1 MITVPVEDLVFIV
14 CALVGG
20 ALLLITIVFDDIL
33 GGVFEALHI
42 GVDIGGTS
50 LAPLLIAFVAMF
62 GVGGLV
68 ATQLLDVHGA
78 PAAGIGGAF
87 GLVGVGIVYALFSTF
102 RRAEGAPPF
111 SLQDLVGRHAA
122 VAVGID
128 AGRSGSVHV
137 RAEGQTH
144 EYTATSAV
152 PVPSGSIVTITD
164 VVGSSLIV
172 APVASGLPVGAA
184 PSADS
189 PAGAPA
195 TPAIADPA
203 GPSGAEE
210 GPDRA

>member
-20 ALLLITIVFDDIL
+20 ALLLITIIFDDIL

-68 ATQLLDVHGA
+68 ATQLLDVHGG

-102 RRAEGAPPF
+102 RRAEGKPPF
-111 SLQDLVGRHAA
+111 SLGDLVGREAYVGTA
-122 VAVGID
+122 VP
-128 AGRSGSVHV
+128 AGRFGTVLV
-137 RAEGQTH
+137 NAEGQAH
-144 EYTATSAV
+144 QYTATSTA
-152 PVPSGSIVTITD
+152 D
-164 VVGSSLIV
+164 
-172 APVASGLPVGAA
+172 VASGAAVRIVAVAGSGLVVEPVAPIPPTSPVG
-184 PSADS
+184 
-189 PAGAPA
+189 
-195 TPAIADPA
+195 
-203 GPSGAEE
+203 GPE
-210 GPDRA
+210 RA